1 MAFSIQPGAWKSVF
15 AVPSA
20 LVDKHIKMATPNQL
34 KVLLWALRHA
44 EESFSYDDIASA
56 LGIPELDVQ
65 DAMLYWVQAG
75 LVTQDSPA
83 VRAPSLVEPVA
94 APSVHAPEMPLAAPA
109 AVAPTAAMPP
119 RRIPKPDGLFIAER
133 INQSAEI
140 RFLMQEAQ
148 QVLGRPLSPGLS
160 STLLAIHDDYGLPV
174 DVTLMLLQFVK
185 GRGKDNTSYI
195 EAVARD
201 WSQEGIAS
209 HRQAEEKLRRLDEIS
224 QAWQK
229 IEQELRISPRAP
241 SAREERY
248 AEKWLLEWKFSP
260 QMVRQAYDRGVDA
273 IGKLSLSYMNRILER
288 WNKEGIR
295 TPQQV
300 ADELL
305 EKSASHKGTAPRKAT
320 YDIEEYERMSTQVP
334 DIFGKE

>member
-20 LVDKHIKMATPNQL
+20 LVDQHIKMATPNQL
-34 KVLLWALRHA
+34 KVLLWTLRHA
-44 EESFSYDDIASA
+44 EESFSYGDIASA
-56 LGIPELDVQ
+56 IGIPEPEVP

-75 LVTQDSPA
+75 IVAQDSPE
-83 VRAPSLVEPVA
+83 VKAPSLVEPA
-94 APSVHAPEMPLAAPA
+94 ASPEIPLAPPV
-109 AVAPTAAMPP
+109 AVAPDPTAP

-133 INQSAEI
+133 INQSEEI

-201 WSQEGIAS
+201 WAQEGIAS
-209 HRQAEEKLRRLDEIS
+209 HLQAEEKLRRLDEIS
-224 QAWQK
+224 HAWRQ

-248 AEKWLLEWKFSP
+248 ADKWLLEWKFSP

-288 WNKEGIR
+288 WHKDGVR
-295 TPQQV
+295 TPQQ
-300 ADELL
+300 AAEELQG
-305 EKSASHKGTAPRKAT
+305 KSAAQKNSAPRKTT